1 PRIPLHLN
9 PPHHPRG
16 HPGPGH
22 SQSPTPAARSL
33 VEMMIKTTG
42 KVPRLYE
49 LNLNEGLELQCQND
63 IPINREVLE
72 TARLSTLLQ
81 AYWHLLMYYNNKAA
95 QKGVSPAAVTK
106 AYKRALLAMRKKA
119 A

>member
-1 PRIPLHLN
+1 M
-9 PPHHPRG
+9 
-16 HPGPGH
+16 
-22 SQSPTPAARSL
+22 
-33 VEMMIKTTG
+33 EMMIKTTG

>member
-1 PRIPLHLN
+1 MNYLTEIL
-9 PPHHPRG
+9 
-16 HPGPGH
+16 
-22 SQSPTPAARSL
+22 AFY
-33 VEMMIKTTG
+33 KW
-42 KVPRLYE
+42 
-49 LNLNEGLELQCQND
+49 
-63 IPINREVLE
+63 LE
-72 TARLSTLLQ
+72 THPLSPLLQ